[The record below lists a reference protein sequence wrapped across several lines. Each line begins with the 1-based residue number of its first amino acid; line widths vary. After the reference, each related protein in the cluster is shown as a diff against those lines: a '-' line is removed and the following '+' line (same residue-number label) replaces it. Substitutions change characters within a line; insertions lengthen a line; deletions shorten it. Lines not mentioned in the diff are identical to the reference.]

1 MNKRTIGLNN
11 QCYRG
16 YIMAISARNQL
27 LGVVESVVIGSVND
41 EIILNLGNGES
52 IAAIITKNSTK
63 QLGLEQGK
71 QAIAVIKAP
80 WVVLVS
86 DADEYN
92 FSARNQFNGVV
103 ESIEKGN
110 VNSVVNLKTGAG
122 TLLSA
127 VVTNNST
134 AELGLKVNSKVT
146 AIIKASSV
154 ILATKK

>member
-16 YIMAISARNQL
+16 YMMAISARNQL

-103 ESIEKGN
+103 ESIEKGS

-134 AELGLKVNSKVT
+134 AELGLTVNSKVT

>member
-1 MNKRTIGLNN
+1 MT
-11 QCYRG
+11 
-16 YIMAISARNQL
+16 ISARNQL
-27 LGVVESVVIGSVND
+27 SGVVDSVAVGSVND
-41 EIILNLGNGES
+41 EIILNLGNSES

-63 QLGLEQGK
+63 QLGLEKGK

-86 DADEYN
+86 DAHEYN
-92 FSARNQFNGVV
+92 FSARNQFSGIV
-103 ESIEKGN
+103 ESIEKGS
-110 VNSVVNLKTGAG
+110 VNSVVNVKTVAG

-127 VVTNNST
+127 IVTNNST
-134 AELGLKVNSKVT
+134 DEMGLTVNSKVT